1 LGERTRY
8 CGEELSVLVLL
19 LSETNPVDL
28 GKIIVAANSDSTVS
42 FERAAAVDP
51 LYPRVR
57 NLTFGSLTTQ
67 NQHWLSIAASFHFAQ
82 R

>member
-19 LSETNPVDL
+19 LSEANPVDL
-28 GKIIVAANSDSTVS
+28 AQIIVSASSDSTVS
-42 FERAAAVDP
+42 FEGAAAVEP

-67 NQHWLSIAASFHFAQ
+67 NQHWLSIAASFHFALQ
-82 R
+82 

>member
-1 LGERTRY
+1 MGERTRY

-19 LSETNPVDL
+19 LSKTNPVDP
-28 GKIIVAANSDSTVS
+28 GKIIFAAYSDSTVS
-42 FERAAAVDP
+42 FEHAAAVDP
-51 LYPRVR
+51 LYPRVG

-67 NQHWLSIAASFHFAQ
+67 NQHWLSIVASFHFAQ